1 MFKKLSITFSLMLA
15 GSTFLAACGD
25 NTNEEVNL
33 GNESEENSNA
43 ESEAED
49 IEPVHIMTTLY
60 PIEDFA
66 NRIGGDLVEVDNM
79 VPVGADAHT
88 FEPTANQMIEVAE
101 AELFIYNGAGFEG
114 FAESIKDTVESH
126 DVEIVK
132 ATDGIEL
139 IDYHHDHSHDHDHND
154 DHGHEDNDHDHNDD
168 HGHED
173 NDHNHDHNDDHGHED
188 NDNNHDHND
197 NHGHEDN
204 DHNHDHN
211 DNHGHEDN
219 DHNHDHNDNHGHED
233 NDHNH
238 DNNDDH
244 GHDHDH
250 GDEDPHVWLDP
261 IRSIELAEN
270 IKNAL
275 IEARPDGEEEFT
287 ANFEEL
293 KAELETLDEE
303 FMEMADNK
311 AKDTIIVSHAGY
323 GYWEDRYSIHQIGIA
338 GISPTNEPSIQQI
351 QEVIAHMEENDIN
364 YVMFE
369 QNIPTN
375 IAETVREE
383 ADAEDLWLHNLEAL
397 TEEDIENGEDYFSL
411 MRQNIEV
418 LETALH

>member
-15 GSTFLAACGD
+15 GSTFLAACGE

-33 GNESEENSNA
+33 GNESDGNNNA
-43 ESEAED
+43 ETEAED

-60 PIEDFA
+60 PIEDFV
-66 NRIGGDLVEVDNM
+66 NRIGGELVEVDNM
-79 VPVGADAHT
+79 VPVGADVHT

-132 ATDGIEL
+132 ATDGIDL
-139 IDYHHDHSHDHDHND
+139 IDYHHDHGHEANDDNHDHND
-154 DHGHEDNDHDHNDD
+154 DHGHEANDHNHDHNDD
-168 HGHED
+168 HGHEA

-188 NDNNHDHND
+188 NDDNHDH
-197 NHGHEDN
+197 
-204 DHNHDHN
+204 
-211 DNHGHEDN
+211 
-219 DHNHDHNDNHGHED
+219 
-233 NDHNH
+233 
-238 DNNDDH
+238 NDDH

-250 GDEDPHVWLDP
+250 DYGDEDPHVWLDP

-287 ANFEEL
+287 ANFEDL

-311 AKDTIIVSHAGY
+311 TKDTIIVSHAGY
-323 GYWEDRYSIHQIGIA
+323 GYWEDRYGINQLGIA

-351 QEVIAHMEENDIN
+351 QEVIALMEENDIN

-397 TEEDIENGEDYFSL
+397 TEEDIENEEDYFSL